1 METSHYI
8 YGYLNYLRQLIK
20 DANVIVTENDAQVLV
35 VFHIQQKLYSSRI
48 VSPFFRET
56 QVSLP
61 KRIEFR
67 LFWDIQPQL
76 LGILG
81 INKPSTH

>member
-8 YGYLNYLRQLIK
+8 YDYLNYLRQLIK
-20 DANVIVTENDAQVLV
+20 DAMVIVTENDAQVLV

-48 VSPFFRET
+48 VSPFFRER
-56 QVSLP
+56 QVPLP
-61 KRIEFR
+61 KCIEFR
-67 LFWDIQPQL
+67 LFWETQPQPW
-76 LGILG
+76 GILG